1 MYATYLIV
9 GTYKGMKNGMMPG
22 MPAAPE
28 GPPSNA
34 GQSNR
39 QKKAEK
45 RGGQKV
51 RYS

>member
-1 MYATYLIV
+1 
-9 GTYKGMKNGMMPG
+9 MMPG

-28 GPPSNA
+28 GPPSNVA
-34 GQSNR
+34 PGAQSNR

-51 RYS
+51 RYQ